1 MTIRGS
7 KNSNPWGKRRGR
19 SDEVGG
25 GGERK
30 ALSFFCPSPSLPFPT
45 PSPPPFHVCCQIK
58 VVRTM
63 FVTHGFSL
71 VVVAIAVVEK
81 WPGVI

>member
-1 MTIRGS
+1 MR
-7 KNSNPWGKRRGR
+7 W
-19 SDEVGG
+19 GG
-25 GGERK
+25 GGVKERRY
-30 ALSFFCPSPSLPFPT
+30 LFSVRSLPFP
-45 PSPPPFHVCCQIK
+45 SPPHPQPPFHVCCQIK

>member
-1 MTIRGS
+1 MR
-7 KNSNPWGKRRGR
+7 W
-19 SDEVGG
+19 G
-25 GGERK
+25 GGE
-30 ALSFFCPSPSLPFPT
+30 ASIFFFVRSLPFPT
-45 PSPPPFHVCCQIK
+45 PSPPPFHVRCQIK